1 MQDNLQKVFQF
12 IEPKKEKNHQVIV
25 QSSSPT
31 TQLYNYGFKIERYI
45 EPTKFNVSKHE
56 SPEPT
61 LPWSKHENEQST
73 TKSIHKMQEV
83 TSLCCKLGRS
93 ESLGCV
99 GKNTGLTKSRKT
111 LLGLCHMPFLV
122 EAKQT

>member
-1 MQDNLQKVFQF
+1 VFQF
-12 IEPKKEKNHQVIV
+12 IEPEKEKNHQVIV
-25 QSSSPT
+25 QSSSPI

-45 EPTKFNVSKHE
+45 EPTKVNVSKHSE
-56 SPEPT
+56 SHEPT
-61 LPWSKHENEQST
+61 LVWIKHENEQST

-83 TSLCCKLGRS
+83 TTLCCKLGRS
-93 ESLGCV
+93 ESLGCI
-99 GKNTGLTKSRKT
+99 GGNNGLTKSRKT